1 MNEIDKESIYIKK
14 VQNSIRS
21 IREQKNDQT
30 VTSA

>member
-1 MNEIDKESIYIKK
+1 MNEIDKEGIYIKK